1 MLKNLL
7 KFFVRNT
14 LNNILSFLDAVL
26 PPLPTLVLKSAAP
39 EPEPEPV
46 PALKPETKPVPV
58 PAPEQNMSYIGIY
71 PVGSHAAMYMQRPIT
86 PEHPAALTVVPE
98 PSITELV
105 IHLPPA
111 PNDALVAIQ
120 ASLTQVIADVL
131 TCAPGRVAIVE
142 ALLDEAW
149 QQGLRTYAQL
159 IKYVELQTGKGCSK
173 KTVSAWKKSRQLD
186 RVDIAA

>member
-1 MLKNLL
+1 MINLL
-7 KFFVRNT
+7 KFFFRNT
-14 LNNILSFLDAVL
+14 LNSILSFLDAVL

-39 EPEPEPV
+39 EPAPAAEPN
-46 PALKPETKPVPV
+46 L
-58 PAPEQNMSYIGIY
+58 SYIGIY
-71 PVGSHAAMYMQRPIT
+71 PVGSHAAMYIHT
-86 PEHPAALTVVPE
+86 PEQEPE
-98 PSITELV
+98 AIAELV
-105 IHLPPA
+105 IHLPPSPTPA
-111 PNDALVAIQ
+111 IEAIQ
-120 ASLTQVIADVL
+120 ASLTQVNADVL
-131 TCAPGRVAIVE
+131 TLAPSRALVVE

>member
-1 MLKNLL
+1 MINLL

-46 PALKPETKPVPV
+46 PA
-58 PAPEQNMSYIGIY
+58 PEQNMSYIGIY

-86 PEHPAALTVVPE
+86 PEHPAALPVVPE

-105 IHLPPA
+105 ITLPPA
-111 PNDALVAIQ
+111 PNDALVAI
-120 ASLTQVIADVL
+120 ADVL
-131 TCAPGRVAIVE
+131 GYAPGRAAIVE

-149 QQGLRTYAQL
+149 QQGRTTYSDL
-159 IKYVELQTGKGCSK
+159 IEYVKDQSGTGCSK
-173 KTVSAWKKSRQLD
+173 KTVSAWKKSRMLIEA
-186 RVDIAA
+186 VAA